1 MFDIKFC
8 QCLNLASCCCPKEMR
23 VPKREQTFLTDQ
35 RAIGNMHIGKLD
47 KKVSKANKRK
57 HDRENQLLERKEEEK
72 RQRFERD
79 KQLSSSD
86 SKLAFAVDIDAISS
100 CSINSSSIFSEELSN
115 LLHKDRNV
123 KPIPTTALEA
133 DRFDVSNRAATA
145 ISTVALIDF
154 GVVSAENRTHIID
167 SNKV

>member
-1 MFDIKFC
+1 M
-8 QCLNLASCCCPKEMR
+8 
-23 VPKREQTFLTDQ
+23 
-35 RAIGNMHIGKLD
+35 
-47 KKVSKANKRK
+47 
-57 HDRENQLLERKEEEK
+57 LERKEEEK

-86 SKLAFAVDIDAISS
+86 SELAFAVDIDAISS

-115 LLHKDRNV
+115 LLHQDRNV
-123 KPIPTTALEA
+123 KPIPTIALEA